1 MEEQTKMLIEKY
13 INQQEAILE
22 AEVYGYSQ
30 ETKDYHIRLARGYR
44 LALEKIFGSETNKA
58 IEIYMFNKVNSHHK
72 ENYKECSACNGEGI
86 YSHYDDCPGYLTHD
100 TCGRCKGLGKIS
112 INK

>member
-1 MEEQTKMLIEKY
+1 MNAETKMLIEKY

-44 LALEKIFGSETNKA
+44 LALERILGSETNKA
-58 IEIYMFNKVNSHHK
+58 IEIYMYNKN
-72 ENYKECSACNGEGI
+72 
-86 YSHYDDCPGYLTHD
+86 
-100 TCGRCKGLGKIS
+100 
-112 INK
+112 NKLCLAS